1 MSLRIRFLVLALFLM
16 MVLSSCLATNRKTM
30 MVDGK
35 EKEKEK
41 RQLLV
46 ENEKETFE
54 NFETAMNHQYHVTI
68 GAPIR
73 DPNPHPRQNPDSDG
87 KV

>member
-16 MVLSSCLATNRKTM
+16 MVSSCLATNRKTM
-30 MVDGK
+30 MVDG
-35 EKEKEK
+35 KEKEK

-68 GAPIR
+68 GAPKG
-73 DPNPHPRQNPDSDG
+73 DPNPHQRQNSDSDG